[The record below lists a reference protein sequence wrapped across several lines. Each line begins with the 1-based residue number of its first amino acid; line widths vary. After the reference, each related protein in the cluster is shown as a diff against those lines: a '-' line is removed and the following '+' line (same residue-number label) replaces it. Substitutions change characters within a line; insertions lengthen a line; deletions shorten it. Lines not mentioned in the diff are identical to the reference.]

1 MLYLKKTC
9 AEILYIK
16 YCKNKGWVLRL
27 YRPKE
32 IVLMDNK
39 ELNILI
45 YADNKAII
53 FNDRDSLISRSIITC
68 KVVIK

>member
-1 MLYLKKTC
+1 
-9 AEILYIK
+9 
-16 YCKNKGWVLRL
+16 
-27 YRPKE
+27 
-32 IVLMDNK
+32 LMDNK

-45 YADNKAII
+45 YANNKAII